1 MTDTATTIFLQPK
14 QFRERETPLLADREF
29 TLSTLRYESGV
40 CALRL
45 RNSRGEIV
53 LLPYQGQQIWSAQF
67 DGRELNLVSP
77 DAEPSESTCPARSA
91 FLAHCGLSSMILPKS
106 DDNHTTPG
114 ELSNAP
120 YQRAELMVGLDER
133 GRYMAITGRYHH
145 TVAYGHNYLAIPQV
159 RLYAKAALLEISL
172 RITNLKKSPMEL
184 MYQACVNFR
193 PVASSRIVDTSLPAI
208 NQPANAQ
215 TFTENTEQ
223 LLSIDYL
230 PSTDG
235 WARSLQVH
243 PDGTAD
249 LLRHRP
255 DQLPYS
261 LRWLCRTNELQALGF
276 EPATAEHPGYASTP
290 GKSRTYSLEDGE
302 TFQCDLQVGLLNRK
316 EAEQEIDLVEQ
327 LIKSY

>member
-14 QFRERETPLLADREF
+14 QFRERETALLADREF

-67 DGRELNLVSP
+67 DGRDLKMVSP
-77 DAEPSESTCPARSA
+77 ETEPSESTCPARST
-91 FLAHCGLSSMILPKS
+91 FLAHCGLSSIALPENS
-106 DDNHTTPG
+106 ETHTTPG

-120 YQRAELMVGLDER
+120 YQRAELMVGMDEH

-159 RLYAKAALLEISL
+159 RLYAGSALLEVSI
-172 RITNLKKSPMEL
+172 RITNLKKSAMPL
-184 MYQACVNFR
+184 MYQVCANFR
-193 PVASSRIVDTSLPAI
+193 PVANGRILDTSLPAI
-208 NQPANAQ
+208 NQQQSAQ
-215 TFTENTEQ
+215 SLSRTTDQ
-223 LLSIDYL
+223 LVAIDYL
-230 PSTDG
+230 PSADG
-235 WARSLQVH
+235 WARTLQVH

-261 LRWLCRTNELQALGF
+261 MRWLSRTNELQALGF
-276 EPATAEHPGYASTP
+276 DPATAEHPGYTSTT
-290 GKSRTYSLEDGE
+290 GKTRGYSLEDGN
-302 TFQCDLQVGLLNRK
+302 TFQCDLQVGLLSRN
-316 EAEQEIDLVEQ
+316 EAEQEIKLVEQ